1 MFYNKQ
7 IEEEKEKYKKLLES
21 TAKLSRLFSDSES
34 PYIYYRAMENI
45 FCKAFRADNLSRS
58 DISID
63 ASKNRV
69 GIGLKTFLE
78 GNGKSFQKVAE
89 FNRQAYILKNLDT
102 TELVKKLSLMRNE
115 RIESTSRICDVDN
128 MIYHLLTREKYKMS
142 IYEEKMDLINIDNI
156 KNIEESP
163 SSVQFFDGINE
174 YTFNKSKSTLLKRFE
189 TANKKAIDY
198 IDVDIIEDPYD
209 ILLGLDFNKCI
220 SKENSKE
227 EYIVLPLYSIRTGLV
242 EKHSGL
248 NQWNANGRKRDLD
261 EVYIPIPTYLHRYIG
276 GFFEYNTEDFKT
288 DIFSVILPNRKIL
301 SMRVAQSGGKA
312 LMSNPNRDLGIWI
325 LRDVLHIKEGTI
337 VTKEML
343 DIIGI
348 DSLRL
353 TKISKGIYKL
363 DFLASGSFVEF
374 EKNLLNK

>member
-1 MFYNKQ
+1 
-7 IEEEKEKYKKLLES
+7 
-21 TAKLSRLFSDSES
+21 
-34 PYIYYRAMENI
+34 
-45 FCKAFRADNLSRS
+45 
-58 DISID
+58 
-63 ASKNRV
+63 
-69 GIGLKTFLE
+69 
-78 GNGKSFQKVAE
+78 
-89 FNRQAYILKNLDT
+89 
-102 TELVKKLSLMRNE
+102 MRNE

-163 SSVQFFDGINE
+163 SSVQFFDGINK